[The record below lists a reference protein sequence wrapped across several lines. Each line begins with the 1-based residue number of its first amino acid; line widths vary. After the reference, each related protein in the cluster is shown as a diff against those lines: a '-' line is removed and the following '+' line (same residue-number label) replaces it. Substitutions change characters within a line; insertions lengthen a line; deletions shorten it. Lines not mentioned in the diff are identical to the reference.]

1 MNTPTNPKERGEDHM
16 TKAKLKELEVENA
29 HLQEEQ
35 CTDAIESAISQLEGE
50 FDEGL
55 QAKIREG
62 KLTEDLAESLWTEF
76 TEQLDKLMVCL
87 MRVC

>member
-16 TKAKLKELEVENA
+16 TKAK
-29 HLQEEQ
+29 QR
-35 CTDAIESAISQLEGE
+35 TDAIESAISQLEGE